1 MTAFVPPSSTG
12 TTGTGVACRSA
23 GPTDPYLVLVSE
35 TILQQTQVARG
46 GPAWAAFVGRF
57 PTVEAL
63 AAATPADVLRAWR
76 GLGYN
81 RRAINLQRAARIVVD
96 ELGGAFPTDV
106 AGLERLPGVGPY
118 TARAVAAIAY
128 GLPVGAVDTNVRR
141 VLGRVV
147 GGSAA
152 GVPPR
157 DLQALADALARTDRA
172 ADWTHALMDLGSTVC
187 RPRRPRCDG
196 LPGSRRDAAGR
207 PGARRTPR
215 TSEAVRAS
223 RAPRGRP
230 AFAATNRWLRGR
242 IVDRLRAPTGPPGSP
257 FDAPIGDHDAGRSR
271 RRSRRWH
278 GDGLVEL
285 DAAARRR
292 ARCRSADQG
301 RPRRVGYAERRERD
315 RGAIRRRARCPPT
328 TPASSRRP
336 ARARPALGG
345 DEDRAPMTAEAM
357 TGADRRAQA
366 LGVPGGRLME
376 HAGTAVAAAVRAV
389 AEDQG
394 RLGQRTDPR
403 PVRPG
408 QQRRRRS
415 GRRTPARPARAA
427 RRGRPVSAANRPGTP
442 DAARNWDRLAGEP
455 TVTASTPRSPA
466 TWPSSPRGSRR
477 PRRGR
482 RAARHRRPRRAAR
495 TDPDGGRAGPEARAR
510 RGSRSSPSTPRRRS
524 T

>member
-1 MTAFVPPSSTG
+1 MTAAAHGHELDRDGFRAAVLDWYDGNGRRLPF
-12 TTGTGVACRSA
+12 R

-187 RPRRPRCDG
+187 LPRRPRC
-196 LPGSRRDAAGR
+196 AACPVRAQCRVG
-207 PGARRTPR
+207 GAAPSEAAASEDRASPARVVVPFPR
-215 TSEAVRAS
+215 TS
-223 RAPRGRP
+223 
-230 AFAATNRWLRGR
+230 RWLRGR
-242 IVDRLRAPTGPPGSP
+242 IVDLLRAADGSAWVVFDGPL
-257 FDAPIGDHDAGRSR
+257 GDHDLGAVATALQAL
-271 RRSRRWH
+271 H
-278 GDGLVEL
+278 GEGLVEL
-285 DAAARRR
+285 APGEPMR
-292 ARCRSADQG
+292 ARL
-301 RPRRVGYAERRERD
+301 P
-315 RGAIRRRARCPPT
+315 
-328 TPASSRRP
+328 
-336 ARARPALGG
+336 LG
-345 DEDRAPMTAEAM
+345 
-357 TGADRRAQA
+357 
-366 LGVPGGRLME
+366 
-376 HAGTAVAAAVRAV
+376 
-389 AEDQG
+389 
-394 RLGQRTDPR
+394 
-403 PVRPG
+403 
-408 QQRRRRS
+408 
-415 GRRTPARPARAA
+415 
-427 RRGRPVSAANRPGTP
+427 
-442 DAARNWDRLAGEP
+442 
-455 TVTASTPRSPA
+455 
-466 TWPSSPRGSRR
+466 
-477 PRRGR
+477 
-482 RAARHRRPRRAAR
+482 
-495 TDPDGGRAGPEARAR
+495 
-510 RGSRSSPSTPRRRS
+510 
-524 T
+524 